1 MHIRNLLLAGALL
14 CACTVSAQQQ
24 EAGNDTVHTPLIP
37 VSKQSLLNN
46 VDVIANMRFAFRNDF
61 ENGTYMNSRFV
72 NEQFRLEIKGN
83 VSDKLYFR
91 FRDRYTRDP
100 VTQSVDNLSRS
111 TDLAFVRFDP
121 NEKWKIYAGK
131 LCADWGGYEFDA
143 NPIDIYQYSDIIEYA
158 DNFLTGAG
166 VGFLPNKNHEFTFQ
180 LLNSRTKTFEE
191 LYDSIPGIQESKFP
205 FAAVINW
212 RGNMFDGK
220 FSTIWSYSV
229 FKEATSQYMNY
240 IALGNQLSLGR
251 FRLQYDFKLSL
262 ENLDR
267 KFIVSSFTAD
277 KKAVQGVRYMSH
289 WLSADLQISRIVHLA
304 FTGMVDY
311 AYWDGNPDPNKDK
324 KLRTAWG
331 YIPGVEVYP
340 LKNVHL
346 KVYANM
352 IGRVYRYTDYA
363 QSQFGMVNSDNYRF
377 SVGIVTP
384 LLIL

>member
-1 MHIRNLLLAGALL
+1 MHIRKLLMVGALL
-14 CACTVSAQQQ
+14 CTFTATAQQQ
-24 EAGNDTVHTPLIP
+24 EAANDTVHTPLIP
-37 VSKQSLLNN
+37 VNKQSLLNN

-61 ENGTYMNSRFV
+61 EDGTYMKSRFV
-72 NEQFRLEIKGN
+72 NEQFRLEIKGK

-100 VTQSVDNLSRS
+100 LTQSVDNLSRS
-111 TDLAFVRFDP
+111 TDLAFLRFDP

-143 NPIDIYQYSDIIEYA
+143 NPIDIYEYSDIIEYA

-166 VGFLPNKNHEFTFQ
+166 VGFVANKNNEFTFQ
-180 LLNSRTKTFEE
+180 LLNSRTKTFAE
-191 LYDSIPGIQESKFP
+191 LYDSIPGINESKFP

-212 RGNMFDGK
+212 RGTMFDGK

-289 WLSADLQISRIVHLA
+289 WVSADLQISRIVHLA

-340 LKNVHL
+340 LKNVNL

-352 IGRVYRYTDYA
+352 IGRIYRYTDYA
-363 QSQFGMVNSDNYRF
+363 KTAFGMVNNDNYRF

>member
-1 MHIRNLLLAGALL
+1 MHIRKWLMVGTLL
-14 CACTVSAQQQ
+14 CTLTATAQQQ
-24 EAGNDTVHTPLIP
+24 EAANDTVHTPLIP
-37 VSKQSLLNN
+37 VNKQSLLNN

-61 ENGTYMNSRFV
+61 EDGTYLKSRFV
-72 NEQFRLEIKGN
+72 NEQFRLEIKGK

-100 VTQSVDNLSRS
+100 LTQSVDNLSRS
-111 TDLAFVRFDP
+111 TDLAFLRFDP

-143 NPIDIYQYSDIIEYA
+143 NPIDIYEYSDIIEYA

-166 VGFLPNKNHEFTFQ
+166 VSFVANKNNEFTFQ
-180 LLNSRTKTFEE
+180 LLNSRTKTFAE
-191 LYDSIPGIQESKFP
+191 LYDSIPGITESKFP

-212 RGNMFDGK
+212 RGTMFDGK
-220 FSTIWSYSV
+220 FSAIWSYSI
-229 FKEATSQYMNY
+229 FKEATHQYMNY

-267 KFIVSSFTAD
+267 KMIVSSFTHD
-277 KKAVQGVRYMSH
+277 KTAVQGVRYMSH
-289 WLSADLQISRIVHLA
+289 WVSADLQISRIVHLA
-304 FTGMVDY
+304 FTGMLDD

-340 LKNVHL
+340 LKNVNL

-352 IGRVYRYTDYA
+352 IGRIYRYTDYA
-363 QSQFGMVNSDNYRF
+363 KTAFGMVNNDNYRF

>member
-1 MHIRNLLLAGALL
+1 MLLYAVTA
-14 CACTVSAQQQ
+14 SAQQQ
-24 EAGNDTVHTPLIP
+24 EAKNDTLHTPLIP

-46 VDVIANMRFAFRNDF
+46 VDVLANMRVAFRNDF
-61 ENGTYMNSRFV
+61 QNGTYTGSRFV
-72 NEQFRLEIKGN
+72 NEQFRLEIKGK

-100 VTQSVDNLSRS
+100 ATQSVDNLSRS
-111 TDLAFVRFDP
+111 TDLAYVRFDP

-131 LCADWGGYEFDA
+131 LCADWGGYEFDL
-143 NPIDIYQYSDIIEYA
+143 NPIDIYEYSDIIEYA

-166 VGFLPNKNHEFTFQ
+166 LGFLPDKNNEFTFQ
-180 LLNSRTKTFEE
+180 ILNSRTKTFKE
-191 LYDSIPGIQESKFP
+191 LYDTIPGINESKFP

-212 RGNMFDGK
+212 RGNLFDGK
-220 FSTIWSYSV
+220 FSTIWSYSI
-229 FKEATSQYMNY
+229 FKEATHQYMNY
-240 IALGNQLSLGR
+240 FAFGNQLSLHN

-267 KFIVSSFTAD
+267 KMLVSSFTPD

-289 WLSADLQISRIVHLA
+289 WLSADVKISRIVHLA
-304 FTGMVDY
+304 FTGMVDF
-311 AYWDGNPDPNKDK
+311 AYWDGNPDPDKDK

-340 LKNVHL
+340 FKQVNL

-352 IGRVYRYTDYA
+352 VGRVYRYSNYA
-363 QSQFGMVNSDNYRF
+363 QTKLGMVNNDNFRF
-377 SVGIVTP
+377 SVGIVAP

>member
-1 MHIRNLLLAGALL
+1 MACILLYAVTA
-14 CACTVSAQQQ
+14 SAQQQ
-24 EAGNDTVHTPLIP
+24 EAKNDTLHTPLIP

-46 VDVIANMRFAFRNDF
+46 VDVLANMRVAFRNDF
-61 ENGTYMNSRFV
+61 QNGTYTGSRFV
-72 NEQFRLEIKGN
+72 NEQFRLEIKGK

-100 VTQSVDNLSRS
+100 ATQSVDNLSRS
-111 TDLAFVRFDP
+111 TDLAYVRFDP
-121 NEKWKIYAGK
+121 SEKWKIYAGK
-131 LCADWGGYEFDA
+131 LCADWGGYEFDL
-143 NPIDIYQYSDIIEYA
+143 NPIDIYEYSDIIEYA

-166 VGFLPNKNHEFTFQ
+166 LGFLPDKNNEFTFQ
-180 LLNSRTKTFEE
+180 ILNSRTKTFKE
-191 LYDSIPGIQESKFP
+191 LYDTIPGINESKFP

-212 RGNMFDGK
+212 RGNLFDGK
-220 FSTIWSYSV
+220 FSTIWSYSI
-229 FKEATSQYMNY
+229 FKEATHQYMNY
-240 IALGNQLSLGR
+240 FAFGNQLSLHN

-267 KFIVSSFTAD
+267 KLLVSSFTPD

-289 WLSADLQISRIVHLA
+289 WLSADIKLSRIVHLA
-304 FTGMVDY
+304 LTGMVDF
-311 AYWDGNPDPNKDK
+311 AYWDGNPDPAKDK

-340 LKNVHL
+340 FKTVNL

-352 IGRVYRYTDYA
+352 IGRVYRYSDYA
-363 QSQFGMVNSDNYRF
+363 QTKFGMVNNDNFRF